1 MPSGVAITKEHMNQL
16 KQFWK
21 RFEETQDLFNRG
33 MATYPVRR
41 DLAALKRRWDNG
53 DRNVV
58 PYADENGNIYNYKLE
73 FTRKQREELRKAY
86 RQAKNRELMPDEI
99 EDRVFVGII
108 ERFGAAIPDF
118 ISIEPPDQK
127 TRLRAIDSF
136 VNGVEKMDSALAE
149 MDSSALGWL
158 YATAVDKLSSEGV
171 QVSTGDSNIVSMR
184 RHPMRAQVEAGEMR
198 HELRTLAGAIVSAA
212 RDAQTSLPKYE
223 RNDNDARLQTVKG
236 LERQII
242 EHGIEFV
249 TTESGFPAQ
258 CLRSMFELAGLDTE
272 KVSYW
277 LNKAADDP
285 DSFARFSERMSQK
298 YGGEN
303 PPAL

>member
-1 MPSGVAITKEHMNQL
+1 M
-16 KQFWK
+16 
-21 RFEETQDLFNRG
+21 QDLFSRG

-41 DLAALKRRWDNG
+41 DLAALKRRRDNG
-53 DRNVV
+53 DLNVV
-58 PYADENGNIYNYKLE
+58 ARADENGNIFDYKLE
-73 FTRKQREELRKAY
+73 FTREQREELRKAY
-86 RQAKNRELMPDEI
+86 RQAKNRELVPHEI
-99 EDRVFVGII
+99 EDSGFVGII
-108 ERFGAAIPDF
+108 EGFGDAILDF

-136 VNGVEKMDSALAE
+136 ANGVEKIDSALAE

-158 YATAVDKLSSEGV
+158 YATAVDKLSGEGV
-171 QVSTGDSNIVSMR
+171 QVSTGDGNIVSMR
-184 RHPMRAQVEAGEMR
+184 SHPIRAQVEAGEMR
-198 HELRTLAGAIVSAA
+198 QELRKLAGAIVSAA

-223 RNDNDARLQTVKG
+223 RNDNDARLQTVKA

-258 CLRSMFELAGLDTE
+258 CLRSIFELAGLDTE

-277 LNKAADDP
+277 LKKAADDP
-285 DSFARFSERMSQK
+285 DSFARFRERMREK
-298 YGGEN
+298 NGGEN